1 MHELDLRHQRV
12 NTIVN
17 SLISLHSFIY
27 DLITRIAIFNQYE
40 KKKQKKKKGRTKN
53 SRRNDSVD
61 FLTDKVEWGILYII
75 GRHIDMKSITII
87 MAAW

>member
-1 MHELDLRHQRV
+1 MWVLSHYTSDYRACTVHELDLRHQRV

-40 KKKQKKKKGRTKN
+40 KKTKKKKEQKIPGEMIQLIFSLIK
-53 SRRNDSVD
+53 
-61 FLTDKVEWGILYII
+61 
-75 GRHIDMKSITII
+75 
-87 MAAW
+87 